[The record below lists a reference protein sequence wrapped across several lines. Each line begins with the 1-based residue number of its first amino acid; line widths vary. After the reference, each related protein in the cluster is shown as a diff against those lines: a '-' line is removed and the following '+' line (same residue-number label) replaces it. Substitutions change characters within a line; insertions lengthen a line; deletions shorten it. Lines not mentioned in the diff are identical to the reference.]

1 VTERNRKA
9 AIGFIFITVLI
20 DVLSFGVIIPILPK
34 LIKEFA
40 GEEISRVES
49 QSAQPAPAMAGQQPK
64 PVDEAVPAASDTT
77 ASSTPPNRKPL
88 NQETERS
95 ETSKAAIWYG
105 TFGFVF
111 ALMHFFF
118 SPILGALSDR
128 FGRRP
133 VLLLSCFG
141 LGIDYIIMALAP
153 SLSWLFIGR
162 VLSGITSASF
172 ATAIAYIADITPPEH
187 RAARFG
193 VIGAAFGLGFV
204 IGPAVGGALGAVD
217 LRYPFWLAASL
228 ALTNWLYGLFVLPES
243 LSVEN
248 RKPFSWA
255 RANPIGSLKLL
266 RSHPEL
272 FGLAA
277 VQFFYFLAHVVL
289 PSTFVL
295 YTSYRY
301 GWSELMTG
309 SSLAAVGIF
318 NILVQGFLVRK
329 AVKRYGERFCL
340 ILALV
345 TGIVGLTAFGLA
357 SYPIILWLA
366 LPVFAFLG
374 FFQPSVQGL
383 MTHLVKSDEQG
394 QLQGASGSI
403 QGIAGM
409 VGPILFSGTFSF
421 AISKTTLNFEV
432 PGAPFFVAA
441 LLLFS
446 ALMIVLFKVKTDSTR
461 ESKSQPASN
470 PSTAH

>member
-1 VTERNRKA
+1 MTERNRKA
-9 AIGFIFITVLI
+9 AIGFIFITVLL

-40 GEEISRVES
+40 GEELRQVES
-49 QSAQPAPAMAGQQPK
+49 QNAQGVDATNIRQNKFADDSSGSSA
-64 PVDEAVPAASDTT
+64 DTAASSGEPGNKSLT
-77 ASSTPPNRKPL
+77 
-88 NQETERS
+88 QETERT
-95 ETSKAAIWYG
+95 ETSMAAIYYG

-111 ALMHFFF
+111 ALMHFIFA
-118 SPILGALSDR
+118 PILGALSDR

-133 VLLLSCFG
+133 ILLLSCFG
-141 LGIDYIIMALAP
+141 LGIDYIIMSLAP
-153 SLSWLFIGR
+153 SLGWLFVGR

-204 IGPAVGGALGAVD
+204 IGPAVGGALGAFG
-217 LRYPFWLAASL
+217 LRIPFWLAAAL
-228 ALTNWLYGLFVLPES
+228 ALTNWFYGLFVLPES
-243 LSVEN
+243 LSLEN
-248 RKPFSWA
+248 RKQFSWA

-277 VQFFYFLAHVVL
+277 IQFFYFLAHVVL

-318 NILVQGFLVRK
+318 NIVVQGFLVRK
-329 AVKRYGERFCL
+329 AVKRFGERACL

-345 TGIVGLTAFGLA
+345 TGIIGLTAFGLA

-366 LPVFAFLG
+366 LPVFAFIG

-383 MTHLVKSDEQG
+383 MTRLVKSDEQG

-409 VGPILFSGTFSF
+409 IGPILFSGTFSF
-421 AISKTTLNFEV
+421 AISKTTVKFEV

-446 ALMIVLFKVKTDSTR
+446 ALIIVLFNVKTSSTR
-461 ESKSQPASN
+461 DSRVDSAAPTT
-470 PSTAH
+470 TAQ